1 MDYYVVQVS
10 TGKEKNFIEDAEF
23 KNKFDELSYSIV
35 FPQRILKIRKAGKVT
50 EKQLPVFAGY
60 LFIGTDKISK
70 ELYQHLKRCKG
81 FYRFLPNNQE
91 PRFLEGRDLEILNQ
105 FISFGGLAKISQV
118 VFDENDRN
126 LGEIIDILTPGAND
140 VWVIKGEEGKE
151 ILIPYIED
159 VVKQIDIINKKVNI
173 EVMEGLID

>member
-70 ELYQHLKRCKG
+70 DLYQHIRRCKG
-81 FYRFLPNNQE
+81 FYRFLPNNQD
-91 PRFLEGRDLEILNQ
+91 PKSLEGRDLEILNQ

-118 VFDENDRN
+118 VFDENDRIKVIEGPLSGLEGYIVRVN
-126 LGEIIDILTPGAND
+126 KRKGRATVCLDMCQTAFSIDLGF
-140 VWVIKGEEGKE
+140 E
-151 ILIPYIED
+151 IL
-159 VVKQIDIINKKVNI
+159 NKEEKK
-173 EVMEGLID
+173 

>member
-23 KNKFDELSYSIV
+23 KNKFDELSYSII
-35 FPQRILKIRKAGKVT
+35 FPQRVLKIRKAGKVT

-70 ELYQHLKRCKG
+70 GLYQHLKRCKG

-118 VFDENDRN
+118 VFDENDRIKVIEGPLSGLEGYIVRVN
-126 LGEIIDILTPGAND
+126 KRKGRATVCLDMCQTAFSIDLGF
-140 VWVIKGEEGKE
+140 E
-151 ILIPYIED
+151 IL
-159 VVKQIDIINKKVNI
+159 NKEEKK
-173 EVMEGLID
+173 